1 MISQGVLVNDG
12 VPGVYVGTR
21 DWTEEFDEG
30 TVTPYVWNSVTGEF
44 ITYDDLVSISYKREY
59 AVSVGMQGMMVWEVA
74 YDTEQGELM
83 QYMN

>member
-12 VPGVYVGTR
+12 VPGVYVGAG

-30 TVTPYVWNSVTGEF
+30 TVTPYVWNNVTGEF
-44 ITYDDLVSISYKREY
+44 ITYDDPVSISYKRES
-59 AVSVGMQGMMVWEVA
+59 ALSVGMQGMMVWEVA
-74 YDTEQGELM
+74 YDTDQGELM

>member
-12 VPGVYVGTR
+12 VPGVYVGTG

-30 TVTPYVWNSVTGEF
+30 TVTPYVWNNVTGEF
-44 ITYDDLVSISYKREY
+44 ITYDDPVSISYKREY
-59 AVSVGMQGMMVWEVA
+59 AVSVGMQGMMAWEVA
-74 YDTEQGELM
+74 YDTNQGDLM